1 MSPVAHGRFY
11 QLAGAR
17 AAGRAPSAL
26 HDEEPMPST
35 DTTDDLLPI
44 EPDDD
49 EMPIEPD
56 EPAAPDAP
64 SAPTFDPSTAVTPAP
79 MTALAP
85 LPLVEVLPADFKLSP
100 LTKFIPNPELRKLA
114 DEAATSALAIAV
126 TGNDG
131 MVQADAAL
139 AVVRARLAAI
149 DQSFAEPVATAFSLH
164 RTLTGIRGEWRARG
178 DQAIEMVGRRIFDER
193 KRLEAIAAEEK
204 RKAQEAADRQARE
217 EKQREADAAKA
228 QQAPPAV
235 VWELEQ
241 QARTATAPPVA
252 TPAAAAPAPLKNS
265 TPVSKHKCRIAGT
278 TGSEE
283 QNPDME
289 SLTQEQ
295 RLQIFEAHEGG
306 PRGPRAARR
315 VRDQL
320 VVSEQ
325 ARRRRKGRVRDRRV
339 RSIRGRRP
347 ARERIADA
355 MTTKPPFDAGKIAD
369 LATQIADQEK
379 AIETL
384 RGQADRSRDMLHSAE
399 TKLAN
404 MRIEFTRLV
413 GDRIDRSTLGPDP
426 RSTFAMT
433 RMETKA

>member
-178 DQAIEMVGRRIFDER
+178 DQAIEMVGRRIFDEG
-193 KRLEAIAAEEK
+193 KRLEAVAAEEK

-217 EKQREADAAKA
+217 EKQREAEAAKA

-265 TPVSKHKCRIAGT
+265 TPISKHKCRIAGT

-289 SLTQEQ
+289 SLTKEQ
-295 RLQIFEAHEGG
+295 RLQIFEAMKAVLEGRA
-306 PRGPRAARR
+306 PLVVFAINWSYLNKRAAA
-315 VRDQL
+315 
-320 VVSEQ
+320 E
-325 ARRRRKGRVRDRRV
+325 KG
-339 RSIRGRRP
+339 
-347 ARERIADA
+347 AFAIAGFEAYED
-355 MTTKPPFDAGKIAD
+355 GG
-369 LATQIADQEK
+369 
-379 AIETL
+379 L
-384 RGQADRSRDMLHSAE
+384 RAKGSR
-399 TKLAN
+399 
-404 MRIEFTRLV
+404 TR
-413 GDRIDRSTLGPDP
+413 
-426 RSTFAMT
+426 
-433 RMETKA
+433 